1 MKVSVEF
8 DTKDKMISAKIDGQE
23 IANLY
28 SIIFYTYD
36 GKANFELCT
45 NEMNEAEKMYSVTR
59 IYAEEKDELVIKEP
73 ELHKLI
79 AKEIFGV

>member
-8 DTKDKMISAKIDGQE
+8 DTKDKIISAKIDGQE
-23 IANLY
+23 VANLS
-28 SIIFYTYD
+28 SIMFYTYD
-36 GKANFELCT
+36 GKATFELST
-45 NEMNEAEKMYSVTR
+45 VQMNEDEKMCSVTK
-59 IYAEEKDELVIKEP
+59 IYAEEKDTLIEKEP